1 MTDDPD
7 EAQESGEPNGLWHRR
22 SDPNMSRAVLT
33 ERFTLRP
40 MEVIEVARFDR
51 RVANDLEVRYMV
63 TGSTKKRRKPFTYL
77 QRPNGR
83 SRFVHAILP
92 RESDTPIG
100 VHTIALRPW
109 RCAYLGVILTDRAW
123 WGKDVVIEVR
133 RAVMRHFEEHA
144 GVEQFLGQVRA
155 RNFASVSNYMRLGF
169 ERTAVRYQT
178 GWDAARNEPIDMFEF
193 SLRKPAFA
201 KVLHGEAT

>member
-1 MTDDPD
+1 MRD
-7 EAQESGEPNGLWHRR
+7 EAEEARDADEPGAQWHRR
-22 SDPNMSRAVLT
+22 GDPNLSRAVLT

-40 MEVIEVARFDR
+40 MEVLEAARFDR
-51 RVANDLEVRYMV
+51 RIANDVEVRYMV

-83 SRFVHAILP
+83 SRFVHAILA
-92 RESDTPIG
+92 RDRDTPIG
-100 VHTIALRPW
+100 IHTIALRPW
-109 RCAYLGVILTDRAW
+109 RNAYLGVILTDRAW

-133 RAVMRHFEEHA
+133 RAVMRHFERHA
-144 GVEQFLGQVRA
+144 GVEQFIGQVRA

-178 GWDAARNEPIDMFEF
+178 GWDPARDEPIDMFEF